1 MIDPTWLETLSFP
14 IQGGK
19 VTGLAGVGSE
29 NVVLKITTDTGNRM
43 VVRCPKRMIAFHIS
57 EAPPTLSQC
66 RLYSVA
72 DVNRKLR
79 GLVGRRNFD
88 TCSVHIDDLC
98 SYVLKFFSEHGVGKF
113 IFSNMQPDSVESIP
127 FLLHMPPIRRKL
139 EDWASRVVDDKEDP
153 SSYMPAVNGE
163 TFPIRL
169 LVSSEEGCIS
179 TWVHEAL
186 EGLERLPE
194 HNVELC
200 ADAIFDNPLVIWGAA
215 AMEGFF
221 SNEEM
226 PAAGIFIEE
235 AFGALP
241 ERDDIHTLMGQAQV
255 LANLFAYYLPDASV
269 DRFVRL
275 CAACRVGIAARDRNG
290 QIVADGI
297 RMMRER

>member
-19 VTGLAGVGSE
+19 VTGLAGIGSE
-29 NVVLKITTDTGNRM
+29 NVVLQVATDTGTAM
-43 VVRCPKRMIAFHIS
+43 VVRCPKRLIAFHIS
-57 EAPPTLSQC
+57 EAPPTLSQG

-72 DVNRKLR
+72 NVNRKLR
-79 GLVGRRNFD
+79 ELVGRRSFD
-88 TCSVHIDDLC
+88 TCSVHVDDLC
-98 SYVLKFFSEHGVGKF
+98 SYVLKFLSVHGVGKF

-139 EDWASRVVDDKEDP
+139 EDWASRVVDDKEDS

-169 LVSSEEGCIS
+169 LVSPEEGCIS

-186 EGLERLPE
+186 AGLDRLPE
-194 HNVELC
+194 YNLELC

-226 PAAGIFIEE
+226 PEAAIFIEE

-241 ERDDIHTLMGQAQV
+241 ERDDVHTLMGQAQV
-255 LANLFAYYLPDASV
+255 LANLFAYYLPDAPV

-275 CAACRVGIAARDRNG
+275 CAVCRVGITARDRNG
-290 QIVADGI
+290 QIVADGR
-297 RMMRER
+297 RMMGER